1 MSRDT
6 SRFSLLQ
13 ERVEAIYEAVE
24 RDFLADDDLICSQE
38 QPILRE
44 LTAVIN
50 ELTEAD
56 AARLGAQEMMNQWL
70 RGDPV
75 MISRLS
81 GRAGRRLR
89 EVRREIATIDSD
101 APEAA

>member
-24 RDFLADDDLICSQE
+24 RDFLADDGRICSQE

-44 LTAVIN
+44 LSAVIN

-70 RGDPV
+70 RSDPV

-89 EVRREIATIDSD
+89 EVRRDLTPPD
-101 APEAA
+101 PKAA